1 VNGRET
7 GFSLGV
13 EFMKNI
19 VVGITGASGSIYGLR
34 LIEEL
39 LKSDHRVSVLLSNA
53 GRQVLAY
60 EIGLQLSETPAECL
74 KQLRQHF
81 SVGDTLQHYAINDF
95 FAPVASGSSAPDA
108 VVVCP
113 CSMGTTGRIAA
124 GLSDNLLERVADV
137 ALKEQRKLLL
147 VPRETPF
154 NQIHLENLLRLSK
167 AGAQILPAMPA
178 FYHQPQSKE
187 DLIDFVVGKVLDNLQ
202 VEHQLFQ
209 RWGEN
214 G

>member
-1 VNGRET
+1 
-7 GFSLGV
+7 
-13 EFMKNI
+13 MKNI

-39 LKSDHRVSVLLSNA
+39 LCSEMQVTVLLTNA
-53 GRQVLAY
+53 GRQVLAFETGL
-60 EIGLQLSETPAECL
+60 EISEDPQEGLLQLKE
-74 KQLRQHF
+74 HF
-81 SVGDTLQHYAINDF
+81 NAGDNLSHYGLNDF
-95 FAPVASGSSAPDA
+95 FVTVASGSSAPD
-108 VVVCP
+108 VVVICP
-113 CSMGTTGRIAA
+113 CSMGTLGRIAA

-167 AGAQILPAMPA
+167 AGAQILPAMPG
-178 FYHQPQSKE
+178 FYQQPE
-187 DLIDFVVGKVLDNLQ
+187 TVADLVDFVVGKVLDALG

-209 RWGEN
+209 RWGS
-214 G
+214 